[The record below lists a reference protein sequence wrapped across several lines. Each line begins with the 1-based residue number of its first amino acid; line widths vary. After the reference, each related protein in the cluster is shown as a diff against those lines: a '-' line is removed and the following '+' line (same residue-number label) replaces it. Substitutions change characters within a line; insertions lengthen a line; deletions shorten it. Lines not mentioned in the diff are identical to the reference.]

1 MDWHTSVPE
10 MVGFMSNFEY
20 PPCKVPWDITAVEKY
35 QGSTQ
40 INEKPGLSENKH
52 QPI

>member
-1 MDWHTSVPE
+1 MCDFTIKKWKLNQNEIPVS
-10 MVGFMSNFEY
+10 
-20 PPCKVPWDITAVEKY
+20 PCKVPWNITAVEKY